1 MFEDSTFET
10 NGTIRTRSGNW
21 MLAAFVFNGSILLA
35 LVLFPLILPQALPR
49 PMIPNLVDMLLPPH
63 ARQQQQQPAHA
74 APAAP
79 NALAN
84 PFAPPRIIPTSIPLD
99 NGPAEVT
106 TLLIPDHGSGTGI
119 PGAPDGTGLPTST
132 YNVTP
137 IVRLEPTGPV
147 HVSATFVEGLLLL
160 KNAPP
165 YPTIAR
171 ATHTEGTVV
180 LEATI
185 SKAGAI
191 ENLHVVSGPP
201 MLRQAAFDAV
211 RTWRYRPYLL
221 DGQPI
226 EVETTVNVIFSLQ

>member
-21 MLAAFVFNGSILLA
+21 MLAAFAFNGSILLA
-35 LVLFPLILPQALPR
+35 LIIFPLILPQALPR
-49 PMIPNLVDMLLPPH
+49 PTIPSLVDILLPPH
-63 ARQQQQQPAHA
+63 APQQQQQPAHA
-74 APAAP
+74 ASASPS
-79 NALAN
+79 ALPN
-84 PFAPPRIIPTSIPLD
+84 PFAAPRIIPTSVPLD
-99 NGPAEVT
+99 NGPAELT
-106 TLLIPDHGSGTGI
+106 TVLIPDRGPDGI
-119 PGAPDGTGLPTST
+119 PGAPDGTAHATSI
-132 YNVTP
+132 YNAVP
-137 IVRLEPTGPV
+137 IVRPEPTGPM
-147 HVSATFVEGLLLL
+147 HVPAKFVEGLLLL

-165 YPTIAR
+165 YPAFAK
-171 ATHTEGTVV
+171 ATHTQGTVV
-180 LEATI
+180 LEAII

-191 ENLHVVSGPP
+191 ENLRVVSGPP

>member
-10 NGTIRTRSGNW
+10 NGTIRTRSRNW
-21 MLAAFVFNGSILLA
+21 MAAAFAFNGSILLA
-35 LVLFPLILPQALPR
+35 LVLFPLIFPQALQR
-49 PMIPNLVDMLLPPH
+49 PMIPNLVDLILPPH
-63 ARQQQQQPAHA
+63 AAQQPHQTAQV

-84 PFAPPRIIPTSIPLD
+84 PFAMPRTIPVSISMDSGPAAFPNLQLPGQGNGPDIIGVPGG
-99 NGPAEVT
+99 NGPA
-106 TLLIPDHGSGTGI
+106 
-119 PGAPDGTGLPTST
+119 
-132 YNVTP
+132 TP
-137 IVRLEPTGPV
+137 VPYVMPVVRPEPTGPM
-147 HVSATFVEGLLLL
+147 HVSAKFVEGLLLQ

-165 YPTIAR
+165 YPAIAR
-171 ATHTEGTVV
+171 ATHTQGTVV
-180 LEATI
+180 LEAII

-191 ENLHVVSGPP
+191 ENLRVVSGPL

-211 RTWRYRPYLL
+211 RTWRYKPYLL